1 MAGAGFRTWVD
12 EEPLYAADVVSY
24 LMEQS
29 VMVFASTSARD
40 AAISVPTEGMISYT
54 KDDNVIRYFDGTLW
68 NAIGEITG
76 GSGISVSESTSSF
89 TISLNVDAKGDL
101 LVGTANDTVAR
112 IPVGSDGQV
121 LTAASGE
128 TTGVAWQDGFTYAS
142 PLTTQTKSASYTL
155 SSADAGKLSWI
166 DTTAGDVIITL
177 PDGATDPGLDDGHQF
192 MFLSISSA
200 NDVIFQGNGTSNV
213 VSKNAF
219 LTMKGAYH
227 AVTAVFYATSDT
239 WILVGDLG

>member
-1 MAGAGFRTWVD
+1 MAGAGFRSWVD

-29 VMVFASTSARD
+29 VMVFADATARD
-40 AAISVPTEGMISYT
+40 LALPTPTEGMVVYT

-101 LVGTANDTVAR
+101 LVGTANDTVSR

-121 LTAASGE
+121 LTAASAE
-128 TTGVAWQDGFTYAS
+128 TAGVVWQDGFTYAS
-142 PLTTQTKSASYTL
+142 PLTTQSKTASYTV
-155 SSADAGKLSWI
+155 SSADAGKLAWI
-166 DTTAGDVIITL
+166 DTSAGDVTITL
-177 PDGATDPGLDDGHQF
+177 PDGATDTGLEDGHQF
-192 MFLSISSA
+192 MFLSITSA
-200 NDVIFQGNGTSNV
+200 NDTIFQGNGTSQV

-227 AVTAVFYATSDT
+227 AVTAIFYSALDT